1 MKTIFRFLFFLLTIA
16 IIASC
21 SNASSENENFI
32 SKKYATPK
40 LQNGDIIFQSSE
52 SGQSKAV
59 SIATHSKYT
68 HCGIVFVDKNK
79 IVIYE
84 AVQPVKVTVMDE
96 WIKHG
101 TGNKYIV
108 KRLKNASTVLNA
120 TTISKMKSC
129 AEKYKDKDIHF
140 AGFAGL
146 SYSTGFTKNDSVYIN
161 PFTQPGI
168 YAQIEAV
175 KKITYDVGIGAA
187 FFADW
192 NQTQA
197 IFGAR
202 FIIYFSGAYKGKK
215 FSDGKN
221 ID

>member
-129 AEKYKDKDIHF
+129 AEKYKDKDYDLYFGWSDDKIYCSE
-140 AGFAGL
+140 L
-146 SYSTGFTKNDSVYIN
+146 VWKVYK
-161 PFTQPGI
+161 QG
-168 YAQIEAV
+168 ADIE
-175 KKITYDVGIGAA
+175 VGKLQKLKD
-187 FFADW
+187 FDLTSLPV
-192 NQTQA
+192 QQ
-197 IFGAR
+197 
-202 FIIYFSGAYKGKK
+202 KLKE
-215 FSDGKN
+215 
-221 ID
+221 